1 MNIMDTIRNDISY
14 VKYKDYMNRLRD
26 MKESGNYDKGEFTT
40 LLILAKMTW
49 ESVKIV
55 KERKKKIWQQQNT
68 VMLKRC

>member
-40 LLILAKMTW
+40 LLILAKTTW

-55 KERKKKIWQQQNT
+55 KERKNKIWQQQNT

>member
-14 VKYKDYMNRLRD
+14 VEYKDYMNRLRD
-26 MKESGNYDKGEFTT
+26 MKENSNYDKEEFTT
-40 LLILAKMTW
+40 LLILAKMAW

-55 KERKKKIWQQQNT
+55 KERKKEIWQQQNT